1 MQRRRTL
8 IVANRTASTPSLMQE
23 VERRAT
29 ARPTEFALLIP
40 NVTSRRA
47 ADWTLEEALK
57 SLRRA
62 AGGPDGNLEVRVD
75 GLLGG
80 ADAFESVKAALAGG
94 RYDDVIVSTLPR
106 RLSEW
111 LRRDLPGRVAALGV
125 PVLVMTPDTE
135 DHTLFGNFT
144 GSAKRPT
151 MGGGY

>member
-23 VERRAT
+23 VERRAGEQ
-29 ARPTEFALLIP
+29 PTEFALLIP
-40 NVTSRRA
+40 DVASRRA

-62 AGGPDGNLEVRVD
+62 AAGPDGNLEVRVD

-80 ADAFESVKAALAGG
+80 ADPFESVKAALAGG
-94 RYDDVIVSTLPR
+94 RYDDVIVSTLPA

-125 PVLVMTPDTE
+125 PVLVMTPDGE
-135 DHTLFGNFT
+135 DHSLFSNFS

>member
-80 ADAFESVKAALAGG
+80 VDAFESVKAALTGG

-125 PVLVMTPDTE
+125 PVLVMTADGE